1 MFRRDFRIFRRDFLT
16 EFSQVV
22 QVRASP
28 TRPERAEAP
37 SPGQRPGYDGNQQ
50 DALKG
55 QKLYVLP
62 GVLKLLPLQGDRFA
76 SVITQGDALG

>member
-1 MFRRDFRIFRRDFLT
+1 MIRRDFLT
-16 EFSQVV
+16 ELSQVV
-22 QVRASP
+22 QVRASL